1 MVRYLVRRVGL
12 SALVVAGVVCLT
24 FLITRVIPGDPAAN
38 WAGPRAT
45 PAEIAQARHALGF
58 DRPLI
63 LQIAT
68 YFKGIVTGDW
78 GVSIHTH
85 RPVLSDI
92 LSCLPASLELV
103 VAAIVLGLAIGVPL
117 GLIAARWSGRP
128 TDHLVRTG
136 AVFSVSIPAFWLA
149 LILQVIFVQRLHL
162 MPAAGEYAENL
173 QFTHPLK
180 SITGA
185 PVVDALL
192 TGNWQVFTSSLTHL
206 VLPAVIIAAYPVGVV
221 ARMVRARLLD
231 VSHET
236 HTQMVRSLGFTE
248 RAILGRFSLRLAWS
262 PVAQVI
268 ALVFA
273 YSLVNTFLVEAV
285 FDWPGLGSYAA
296 ASIISLD
303 TPAIVGITLL
313 IAFVYVLAN
322 LIVDLFQAWLD
333 PRIRLH

>member
-1 MVRYLVRRVGL
+1 M
-12 SALVVAGVVCLT
+12 
-24 FLITRVIPGDPAAN
+24 
-38 WAGPRAT
+38 
-45 PAEIAQARHALGF
+45 
-58 DRPLI
+58 
-63 LQIAT
+63 
-68 YFKGIVTGDW
+68 
-78 GVSIHTH
+78 
-85 RPVLSDI
+85 
-92 LSCLPASLELV
+92 
-103 VAAIVLGLAIGVPL
+103 
-117 GLIAARWSGRP
+117 
-128 TDHLVRTG
+128 RTG

-333 PRIRLH
+333 PRIRLR